1 MARIMFSVKKPA
13 ARWWRCLA
21 VCPLLFALGCDS
33 GSEPP
38 AAGANGSATNAPAGA
53 PAAPHV
59 ARGAISFVD
68 GYQRG
73 CEVARRERKPMLLFF
88 TASWCQYCHQMANEA
103 FNQTQVTN
111 LSQRFVCVLVDA
123 DAEPQVC
130 QNYQVRGYP
139 TVQFL
144 SPDGAPLH
152 RVVGKRPGPQFL
164 VDMQTALQ
172 AVARLQT
179 HERVLQ

>member
-1 MARIMFSVKKPA
+1 MLSARKPA
-13 ARWWRCLA
+13 ACWWWCLSL
-21 VCPLLFALGCDS
+21 CPLLFALGCDAGATTPPVETGAVKTS
-33 GSEPP
+33 APVAPP
-38 AAGANGSATNAPAGA
+38 ATQ
-53 PAAPHV
+53 HV

-88 TASWCQYCHQMANEA
+88 TATWCQYCHQMANEA

-111 LSQRFVCVLVDA
+111 LSQRFVCVLIDA

-130 QNYQVRGYP
+130 QNFQVRGYP

-152 RVVGKRPGPQFL
+152 RVVGKRPGTQFL

-172 AVARLQT
+172 AVARLET
-179 HERVLQ
+179 HERVLK

>member
-1 MARIMFSVKKPA
+1 MLSDKHSA
-13 ARWWRCLA
+13 ARWWWCLA
-21 VCPLLFALGCDS
+21 LCPLLFALGCDT
-33 GSEPP
+33 GSTAPQGE
-38 AAGANGSATNAPAGA
+38 AGGSAASAKVA
-53 PAAPHV
+53 IPAAPHV

-111 LSQRFVCVLVDA
+111 LSQRFVCVLIDA

-130 QNYQVRGYP
+130 QHFQVRGYP

-144 SPDGAPLH
+144 SPEGAPLH
-152 RVVGKRPGPQFL
+152 RVVGKRPGTQFL

-179 HERVLQ
+179 HERVLH

>member
-1 MARIMFSVKKPA
+1 MDVVTLRS
-13 ARWWRCLA
+13 ARWWWSL
-21 VCPLLFALGCDS
+21 VLCPLLLSLGCDS
-33 GSEPP
+33 GAS
-38 AAGANGSATNAPAGA
+38 A
-53 PAAPHV
+53 PAANAGGAATTAPATAPAVPHV
-59 ARGAISFVD
+59 ARGTISFVD

-111 LSQRFVCVLVDA
+111 LSQRFVCVLIDA

-130 QNYQVRGYP
+130 QNFQVRGYP

-152 RVVGKRPGPQFL
+152 RVVGKRPGAQFL

-172 AVARLQT
+172 AVARVQS
-179 HERVLQ
+179 HERVVQ

>member
-1 MARIMFSVKKPA
+1 MFSVQRPA
-13 ARWWRCLA
+13 ARWWWCLA
-21 VCPLLFALGCDS
+21 LCPLLLTLGCDS
-33 GSEPP
+33 GAAPP
-38 AAGANGSATNAPAGA
+38 AANSNGSAPSAPGPA
-53 PAAPHV
+53 PTAPHV
-59 ARGAISFVD
+59 ARGSISFVD

-111 LSQRFVCVLVDA
+111 LSQRFVCVLIDA
-123 DAEPQVC
+123 DAEKQVC
-130 QNYQVRGYP
+130 QNFQVRGYP

-152 RVVGKRPGPQFL
+152 RVVGKRPGTQFL